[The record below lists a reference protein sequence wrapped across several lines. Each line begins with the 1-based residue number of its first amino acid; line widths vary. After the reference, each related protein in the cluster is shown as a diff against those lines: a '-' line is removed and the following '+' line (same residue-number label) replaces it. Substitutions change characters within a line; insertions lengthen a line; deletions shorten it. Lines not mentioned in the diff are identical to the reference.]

1 MRKDNWLET
10 PPATGK
16 FMSNSIVG
24 SSSGRSHG
32 KVWLLGGLALVA
44 VLGGYWYFTR
54 PETTAANVGRGNNA
68 APVRVAKV
76 EKRDMAVI
84 DRSLGTVLANTLV
97 QVSARVQGTLEKAM
111 FKEGQFVKKGE
122 LLFQIDPRAFEVAL
136 AQAQANYQRDQAQL
150 ENALRDK
157 ERFTELNRQMQGSTS
172 AQQRDTSSTNAT
184 MLAATVAADKA
195 AVDLAE
201 LNLSY
206 TQIRSPIDGKTGAVL
221 IQPGNMISGTG
232 ANGIPLVTIA
242 EVHPVK
248 VSFTLSQAELP
259 RIQARQRSGQIL
271 AVLDVQDAKGNSL
284 AAPVDFIGNTVSSQ
298 SGTIELR
305 ATFPNEDLSLVPG
318 QLANATV
325 QLDTIHDALVVPREG
340 VNDSPNGPF
349 VFMVDG
355 DKAKQ
360 VQVSVLFDDGTN
372 TAISGAIEPGANV
385 IIEGQL
391 RVVPDGKIRIMD
403 GSAANGAEAPKREAK
418 GKIR

>member
-1 MRKDNWLET
+1 
-10 PPATGK
+10 
-16 FMSNSIVG
+16 MSNSIIG
-24 SSSGRSHG
+24 TSSGRSHG
-32 KVWLLGGLALVA
+32 KVWLFGGLALVA

-54 PETTAANVGRGNNA
+54 PTTGAANLRGNNA
-68 APVRVAKV
+68 APVRIAKV

-97 QVSARVQGTLEKAM
+97 QVSARVQGTLEKAT
-111 FKEGQFVKKGE
+111 FKEGQFVHKGD
-122 LLFQIDPRAFEVAL
+122 LLFQIDQRAYEVAL
-136 AQAQANYQRDQAQL
+136 AQSKANLQRDQAQL

-157 ERFTELNRQMQGSTS
+157 QRFTDLNQKMQGSTS

-221 IQPGNMISGTG
+221 VQPGNMINGTG

-259 RIQARQRSGQIL
+259 RIQARQRSSQIL
-271 AVLDVQDAKGNSL
+271 AVLDVPDAKGQSL

-305 ATFPNEDLSLVPG
+305 ATFPNDDLSLVPG

-325 QLDTIHDALVVPREG
+325 QLDSIHDALVIPREG

-349 VFMVDG
+349 VYMVDG

-360 VQVSVLFDDGTN
+360 IPVSVLFDDGTY
-372 TAISGAIEPGANV
+372 TAISGAIEPGAS
-385 IIEGQL
+385 IITEGQL
-391 RVVPDGKIRIMD
+391 RVVPDGKIRIID
-403 GSAANGAEAPKREAK
+403 NSGSANGAEAPKREGK
-418 GKIR
+418 GKIK